1 MTLKF
6 SIVLLI
12 FSLSVQAKEL
22 GMMSAKTA
30 YRETN
35 EGIYMRSLELIGI
48 NHRRELF
55 WPYEG
60 SEIGTHDLG
69 ADVLLNDGHSRD
81 FDITGQRFRLIY
93 GHQFNEFSALSFKAG
108 AHQYKARSRYPN
120 SGIGEIE
127 HSNPVFETT
136 YYLRVGRAKNR
147 FLVEYDNVYLRLQ
160 LPAGV
165 SNHLRYLNFSYDTN
179 IDISATHRVSGGATQ
194 RFYSDSNQ
202 RIEMNL
208 NTVHRFSENP
218 LIPWLG
224 VGVQYLGS
232 KKNLDGYW
240 TPRSQSSIGPR
251 LQWSYWHSEVF
262 AAGLYSNINYY
273 YNSTNKDYGIGHYT
287 AAMFWIGNRN
297 EFHGILELVRM
308 DSQQDLGSPWNEN
321 DIVFTLSYPW

>member
-1 MTLKF
+1 
-6 SIVLLI
+6 
-12 FSLSVQAKEL
+12 
-22 GMMSAKTA
+22 
-30 YRETN
+30 
-35 EGIYMRSLELIGI
+35 
-48 NHRRELF
+48 
-55 WPYEG
+55 
-60 SEIGTHDLG
+60 
-69 ADVLLNDGHSRD
+69 
-81 FDITGQRFRLIY
+81 
-93 GHQFNEFSALSFKAG
+93 
-108 AHQYKARSRYPN
+108 
-120 SGIGEIE
+120 
-127 HSNPVFETT
+127 
-136 YYLRVGRAKNR
+136 
-147 FLVEYDNVYLRLQ
+147 
-160 LPAGV
+160 
-165 SNHLRYLNFSYDTN
+165 
-179 IDISATHRVSGGATQ
+179 
-194 RFYSDSNQ
+194 
-202 RIEMNL
+202 MNL